1 MAKKRKRTTMRKA
14 REILRLHYE
23 SRLSN
28 QQIADALRISKTG
41 VFNILGRFRE
51 AAMTWPVPENLSET
65 ELEARIYRK
74 APTREKEGILPDF
87 KHIHEE
93 LTRPYITLEL
103 LWNEYAQN
111 NPDGLG
117 RSSFYRHYRKY
128 RSILSVSM
136 KVIHKGGDK
145 VFVDYSGD
153 GLRYYSRETGKWV
166 ETEFFVGSWGAS
178 SYSYAECSESQNGQD
193 WVKSHIRALGYFGCA
208 PNAFV
213 PDNLKSGVT
222 KANFY
227 EPEIN
232 ALYEKFAQHY
242 GTVILPARVRK
253 PKDKP
258 VVESNILHLQRFIF
272 GRLRNRT
279 FFSLAG
285 LNQAVREA
293 LELYNDRP
301 MQQYKKS
308 RRERFEQ
315 LDKPYAKALPLNPF
329 LFTDVKYDVRVA
341 PNYHIEFDKHY
352 YSVPYEIARKCVDV
366 YQINNILEIY
376 HDGSHICRHKKG
388 LPNYRYTTKEEHMPP
403 NHKFVKGWS
412 PAWFIAQADKTGPAL
427 AELVSRVMENRKH
440 PEQGFRAALGLLGL
454 SKKYQ
459 KQRIEKAAQRALYFG
474 NLTCK
479 AMKAILDQG
488 LEEQAIPQKQNHN
501 KKTVL
506 ATSRTDPHENI
517 RGREYYNH

>member
-1 MAKKRKRTTMRKA
+1 VAKKRKRTAMRKV

-28 QQIADALRISKTG
+28 QQIADALRISKTS
-41 VFNILGRFRE
+41 VFNILGRYRE
-51 AAMTWPVPENLSET
+51 SGMNWPVLEDLADAG
-65 ELEARIYRK
+65 LEARIYRRETLKKK
-74 APTREKEGILPDF
+74 AEILPDF
-87 KHIHEE
+87 EYIEEE
-93 LTRPYITLEL
+93 LARPHMTLEL

-111 NPDGLG
+111 NPKGLG

-128 RSILSVSM
+128 RKGRSISM

-153 GLRYYSRETGKWV
+153 GLRYYSRETGNWV
-166 ETEFFVGSWGAS
+166 ETEFFVCSWGAS

-193 WVKSHIRALGYFGCA
+193 WVRSHIRALGYFRCV

-222 KANFY
+222 KASFY
-227 EPEIN
+227 EPQIN

-272 GRLRNRT
+272 GRLRNCT
-279 FFSLAG
+279 FFSLAD
-285 LNQAVREA
+285 LNQAVWQE
-293 LELYNDRP
+293 LVLYNDRP

-308 RRERFEQ
+308 RKERFEL
-315 LDKPYAKALPLNPF
+315 LDKPYAKPLTSSPF

-352 YSVPYEIARKCVDV
+352 YSVPYEIARECVDV

-376 HDGSHICRHKKG
+376 HKGQHICRHKKG
-388 LPNYRYTTKEEHMPP
+388 APNYRYTTKEEHMPQ

-412 PAWFIAQADKTGPAL
+412 PAWFIAQANKTGPAL
-427 AELVSRVMENRKH
+427 AELVGRVMENRKH
-440 PEQGFRAALGLLGL
+440 PEQGFRVAMGLLGL
-454 SKKYQ
+454 SKKYRE
-459 KQRIEKAAQRALYFG
+459 QRVEKAAERALHFG

-479 AMKAILDQG
+479 AMKAILEQG
-488 LEEQAIPQKQNHN
+488 LEEKSFTEKQT
-501 KKTVL
+501 K
-506 ATSRTDPHENI
+506 RTILHENI
-517 RGREYYNH
+517 RGQEYYNH

>member
-1 MAKKRKRTTMRKA
+1 MAKKRKRTTMRKV

-28 QQIADALRISKTG
+28 QQIADALRISKTS
-41 VFNILGRFRE
+41 VFNIVGRFKE
-51 AAMTWPVPENLSET
+51 SGMVWPVREEQSDT

-74 APTREKEGILPDF
+74 EPSKSKSDILLDF
-87 KHIHEE
+87 EYINEE
-93 LTRPYITLEL
+93 LARPHMTLEL
-103 LWNEYAQN
+103 LWNEYAQD
-111 NPDGLG
+111 NPEGLS

-128 RSILSVSM
+128 RKSRSIIM

-153 GLRYYSRETGKWV
+153 GLRYYNRETGNWV

-178 SYSYAECSESQNGQD
+178 SYSYAECSESQNGQE
-193 WVKSHIRALGYFGCA
+193 WVKSHVRALGYFGCV

-222 KANFY
+222 KASFY
-227 EPEIN
+227 EPQIN
-232 ALYEKFAQHY
+232 ALYGKFAEHY
-242 GTVILPARVRK
+242 STAILPARVRK
-253 PKDKP
+253 PKDKS

-279 FFSLAG
+279 FFSLAD
-285 LNQAVREA
+285 LNQAVWEV

-308 RRERFEQ
+308 RRERFEL
-315 LDKPYAKALPLNPF
+315 LDKPYANTLSSNPF
-329 LFTDVKYDVRVA
+329 VFTDVKYDVRVA
-341 PNYHIEFDKHY
+341 PNYHVEFDKHY
-352 YSVPYEIARKCVDV
+352 YSVPHEMARECVDV

-376 HDGSHICRHKKG
+376 QNGKHICRHKKG
-388 LPNYRYTTKEEHMPP
+388 LPDYRYTTKEEHMPH

-412 PAWFIAQADKTGPAL
+412 PAWFIAQAEKTGPAL
-427 AELVSRVMENRKH
+427 AELVSRVMDNRKH

-454 SKKYQ
+454 SKKYP
-459 KQRIEKAAQRALYFG
+459 KERIEKAAERALYFG

-479 AMKAILDQG
+479 AMKTILEQG
-488 LEEQAIPQKQNHN
+488 LEEKADTEKQN
-501 KKTVL
+501 KRTVL
-506 ATSRTDPHENI
+506 HENI
-517 RGREYYNH
+517 RGQEYYNH

>member
-1 MAKKRKRTTMRKA
+1 MAKKRRRTAMRKV

-28 QQIADALRISKTG
+28 RQIADALRISKTS
-41 VFNILGRFRE
+41 VFNIVGRFRE
-51 AAMTWPVPENLSET
+51 SGMKWPVPEDLFDT
-65 ELEARIYRK
+65 ELEAKIYKKEASKRK
-74 APTREKEGILPDF
+74 ADKLPDF
-87 KHIHEE
+87 EYIDEE
-93 LTRPYITLEL
+93 VSRPHMTLEL

-111 NPDGLG
+111 NPEGLG

-128 RSILSVSM
+128 RKSLSVSM

-153 GLRYYSRETGKWV
+153 GLRYYNREKNEWV

-193 WVKSHIRALGYFGCA
+193 WVRSHIRALGYFGCV

-222 KANFY
+222 KASFY
-227 EPEIN
+227 EPQIN

-242 GTVILPARVRK
+242 GTVIIPARVRK
-253 PKDKP
+253 PKDKS

-272 GRLRNRT
+272 GRLRNCT
-279 FFSLAG
+279 FFSLAD
-285 LNQAVREA
+285 LNQAVWDV

-308 RRERFEQ
+308 RRERFEL
-315 LDKPYAKALPLNPF
+315 LDKPYANPLTSNPF
-329 LFTDVKYDVRVA
+329 LFTDVKHDVRVA

-352 YSVPYEIARKCVDV
+352 YSVPHEIAGEYVDV

-376 HDGSHICRHKKG
+376 HKGEHICRHKKG
-388 LPNYRYTTKEEHMPP
+388 TANYRYTTKEEHMPQ

-412 PAWFIAQADKTGPAL
+412 PAWFIAQAEKTGPAL
-427 AELVSRVMENRKH
+427 AELVGRVMDNRKH

-454 SKKYQ
+454 SKKYE
-459 KQRIEKAAQRALYFG
+459 KDRIEKAAERALYFG

-479 AMKAILDQG
+479 AMKSILDQG
-488 LEEQAIPQKQNHN
+488 LEEKDINEKQ
-501 KKTVL
+501 TRRTISAL
-506 ATSRTDPHENI
+506 SRTDLHENI
-517 RGREYYNH
+517 RGQQYYNH

>member
-1 MAKKRKRTTMRKA
+1 MRKV
-14 REILRLHYE
+14 RKVLRLHFE

-28 QQIADALRISKTG
+28 QQIADALRISKTS
-41 VFNILGRFRE
+41 VFNILGRFKE
-51 AAMTWPVPENLSET
+51 SEITWPIPEDLPDT

-74 APTREKEGILPDF
+74 ESSNEKEDILPDF
-87 KHIHEE
+87 EYIHEE
-93 LTRPYITLEL
+93 LTRPHMTLEL
-103 LWNEYAQN
+103 LWNEYAQH
-111 NPDGLG
+111 NPKGLR
-117 RSSFYRHYRKY
+117 RSSFYRHYQKY
-128 RSILSVSM
+128 QKGLSISM

-153 GLRYYSRETGKWV
+153 GLRYFNRDEGKWV
-166 ETEFFVGSWGAS
+166 ETEFFVSSWGAS
-178 SYSYAECSESQNGQD
+178 SYSYAECTESQSGQD
-193 WVKSHIRALGYFGCA
+193 WVKSHIRAVQYFGCV

-227 EPEIN
+227 EPDIN
-232 ALYEKFAQHY
+232 ALYGKFAEHY
-242 GTVILPARVRK
+242 DAVILPARVRK
-253 PKDKP
+253 PKDKS
-258 VVESNILHLQRFIF
+258 VVESNVLHLQRFIL

-279 FFSLAG
+279 FFSLAD
-285 LNQAVREA
+285 LNQAVWEA

-308 RRERFEQ
+308 RTERFEL
-315 LDKPYAKALPLNPF
+315 LDKHYAKPLPSSPF
-329 LFTDVKYDVRVA
+329 QFTQVKYAVRVA

-352 YSVPYEIARKCVDV
+352 YSVPHEIARECVDV

-376 HDGSHICRHKKG
+376 HDGNHICRYKKEQ
-388 LPNYRYTTKEEHMPP
+388 PNYRYTTKDEHMPS

-412 PAWFIAQADKTGPAL
+412 APWFIDQAHKIGTAM

-440 PEQGFRAALGLLGL
+440 PEQGFRTAMGLLSL
-454 SKKYQ
+454 SKKYP
-459 KQRIEKAAQRALYFG
+459 KERVEKAAQRALFFG

-479 AMKAILDQG
+479 AMKAILEQG
-488 LEEQAIPQKQNHN
+488 LETQAIPQENQN

-506 ATSRTDPHENI
+506 HENI
-517 RGREYYNH
+517 RGQEYYNH

>member
-1 MAKKRKRTTMRKA
+1 MAKKRKRTTMRKV

-28 QQIADALRISKTG
+28 QQIADALRISKTS
-41 VFNILGRFRE
+41 VFNTLERFRE
-51 AAMTWPVPENLSET
+51 AGMIWPIPGDLADT
-65 ELEARIYRK
+65 KLEARIYRRETSRKK
-74 APTREKEGILPDF
+74 ANILPDF
-87 KHIHEE
+87 EYIDEE
-93 LTRPYITLEL
+93 VSRPHMTLEL

-111 NPDGLG
+111 NPEGLG

-128 RSILSVSM
+128 RKSRSISM

-153 GLRYYSRETGKWV
+153 GLRYYNRETSNWV
-166 ETEFFVGSWGAS
+166 ETEFFVASWGAS
-178 SYSYAECSESQNGQD
+178 SYCYAECSESQNGQE
-193 WVKSHIRALGYFGCA
+193 WVKSHIRALGYFGCV

-222 KANFY
+222 KASFY
-227 EPEIN
+227 EPQIN

-242 GTVILPARVRK
+242 DTVILPARVRK

-258 VVESNILHLQRFIF
+258 VVESNILHMQRFIF

-279 FFSLAG
+279 FFSLAD
-285 LNQAVREA
+285 LNQAVWEV

-308 RRERFEQ
+308 RSERFEL
-315 LDKPYAKALPLNPF
+315 LDKPYAKPLSTNPF

-352 YSVPYEIARKCVDV
+352 YSVPHEIARECVDI

-376 HDGSHICRHKKG
+376 HKGKHLCRHKKG
-388 LPNYRYTTKEEHMPP
+388 IPNYRYTTKEEHMPN

-412 PAWFIAQADKTGPAL
+412 PAWFIAQAEKTGPAL
-427 AELVSRVMENRKH
+427 AELVGRVMDNRKH

-454 SKKYQ
+454 SKKYREEQ
-459 KQRIEKAAQRALYFG
+459 VEKAAERALYFG
-474 NLTCK
+474 NITCK
-479 AMKAILDQG
+479 AMKSILDQG
-488 LEEQAIPQKQNHN
+488 LENESFTEEQPPGTISAS
-501 KKTVL
+501 
-506 ATSRTDPHENI
+506 SRTDLHENI
-517 RGREYYNH
+517 RGQEYYNH